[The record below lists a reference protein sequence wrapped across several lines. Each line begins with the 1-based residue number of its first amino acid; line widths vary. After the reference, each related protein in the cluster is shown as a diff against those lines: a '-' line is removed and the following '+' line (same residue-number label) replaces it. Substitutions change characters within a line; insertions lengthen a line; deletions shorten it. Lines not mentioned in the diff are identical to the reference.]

1 MECIPSHDASYW
13 TDQFK
18 VVGGN
23 AALDFIN
30 TISERHSDAPVERI
44 RSYSDLVAASQQI
57 GVLTE
62 AQARLLLEASREA
75 PEAAEVIRRQAVALR
90 ELLYGMFSAVAN
102 GREPSPS
109 DLDRFNEMLSE
120 ALTHLRVECI
130 SEGTFAWAWDERS
143 GALDRMLWPFLRA
156 AATLLVSARLG
167 RVQACAADDCGWL
180 FLDMSRNRSRRWCDM
195 ADCGNRAKARRFKER
210 HAD

>member
-1 MECIPSHDASYW
+1 MESIPASYW

-18 VVGGN
+18 AVGGN
-23 AALDFIN
+23 AALDFAN
-30 TISERHSDAPVERI
+30 TLSERHGDRPVERI
-44 RSYSDLVAASQQI
+44 RTYSDLVAASKQI

-62 AQARLLLEASREA
+62 AQARLLMASGHDA
-75 PEAAEVIRRQAVALR
+75 PESAEEVRGQAVALR
-90 ELLYGMFSAVAN
+90 ELLYAVFSAVAD

-109 DLDRFNEMLSE
+109 DLNRFNKALSE
-120 ALTHLRVECI
+120 VLVHLRVDRT
-130 SEGTFAWAWDERS
+130 SEGAFAWAWDELS
-143 GALDRMLWPFLRA
+143 GALDRMLWPLLRA
-156 AATLLVSARLG
+156 AATLLVSDQIG